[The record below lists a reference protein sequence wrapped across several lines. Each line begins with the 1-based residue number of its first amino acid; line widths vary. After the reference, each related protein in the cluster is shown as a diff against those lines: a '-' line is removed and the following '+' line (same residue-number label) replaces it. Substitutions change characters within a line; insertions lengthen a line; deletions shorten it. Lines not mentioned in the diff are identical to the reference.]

1 MPTKQIIDTSELL
14 KILREAGIDIKDVRN
29 AARIARNYDIQTAGP
44 VTKTYFD
51 KRYPGAKGRDY
62 IKKQEIILNLPLKN

>member
-51 KRYPGAKGRDY
+51 K
-62 IKKQEIILNLPLKN
+62 